1 MDRSGHAQRM
11 RGRGAAC
18 SARVDGGEQLGL
30 SSMVCGYLAFPNILD
45 PHGQRSNA
53 LEHAGRLAEL
63 RDSAVAVGAFR
74 RVIRAA

>member
-1 MDRSGHAQRM
+1 VGALSVCELEGDLFRS
-11 RGRGAAC
+11 C
-18 SARVDGGEQLGL
+18 VDGGEQFGL
-30 SSMVCGYLAFPNILD
+30 SSLVCRYSAFPNILD

-53 LEHAGRLAEL
+53 LEHAGGLAKL